1 MTDYQL
7 IGILSIDSYRMRYM
21 EVLII
26 VLSFK
31 SNKNEIEKFLQDMK
45 NILEDESFNIHDNI
59 KVVKSKKKEEKE
71 KYSTPYTM
79 VDLEYDDSDVVEC
92 LKDLTI
98 KEYSETLVYK
108 DNLEPTLLYVFGKD
122 ISNKQVYIKVKIK
135 GDKAKYVLCVSF
147 HYAEYEMSFPYF
159 K

>member
-1 MTDYQL
+1 MKNRPLCSLCLVIAIL
-7 IGILSIDSYRMRYM
+7 IGILTAGAGAKFVSELRPSPVEQYGEKDDW
-21 EVLII
+21 LI
-26 VLSFK
+26 VRG
-31 SNKNEIEKFLQDMK
+31 Q
-45 NILEDESFNIHDNI
+45 
-59 KVVKSKKKEEKE
+59 VYKKEEKE

-98 KEYSETLVYK
+98 KEYSETLVDK
-108 DNLEPTLLYVFGKD
+108 DNLEPPLLYVFGKD